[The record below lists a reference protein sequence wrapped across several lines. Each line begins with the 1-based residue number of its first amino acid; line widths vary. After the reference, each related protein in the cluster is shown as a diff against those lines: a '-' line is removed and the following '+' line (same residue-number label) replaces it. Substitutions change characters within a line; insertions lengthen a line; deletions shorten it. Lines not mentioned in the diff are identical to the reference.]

1 MKESCPL
8 CCAVKTRLFL
18 KGVSP
23 PKDNAFSITLPTYG
37 PTEVLYRCQ
46 GCGAIFVSPLPR
58 EETLL
63 QAYAQMQDP
72 YYVEE
77 MGRTKASDRILSL
90 LERLRGKKGRLLDVG
105 CFYGGL
111 LADARKRGWEVEGV
125 EPSHWARG
133 KAREQ
138 FDLEI
143 RYPSLQAA
151 AFPDG
156 SFDVVTAIDVLEHF
170 LHPKEELGEMVRI
183 LRRGGLLY
191 LSTPDVGSLAARLL
205 RRRWWGYRPEHLFYF
220 SRCSL
225 RSFLVSSGFEPV
237 WEGFYWRSFTLPELL
252 RRLKGVSPTLSGVLA
267 PLGKS
272 AFLQRVELPVNLFDR
287 IALVARKGD

>member
-23 PKDNAFSITLPTYG
+23 PKDNAFSITLPAYG
-37 PTEVLYRCQ
+37 PTGVLCRCR
-46 GCGAIFVSPLPR
+46 GCGVVFANPLPS

-63 QAYAQMQDP
+63 QAYTSMQDP
-72 YYVEE
+72 SYLEE
-77 MGRTKASDRILSL
+77 RGRTKASDRILSL
-90 LERLRGKKGRLLDVG
+90 LERLLGKKGRLLDVG
-105 CFYGGL
+105 CFYGVL
-111 LADARKRGWEVEGV
+111 LTDARKWGWEVEGV
-125 EPSHWARG
+125 EPSRWARE

-156 SFDVVTAIDVLEHF
+156 SFDVVTAVDVLEHY
-170 LHPKEELGEMVRI
+170 LHPKEELGETVRI
-183 LRRGGLLY
+183 LTRGGLLY
-191 LSTPDVGSLAARLL
+191 LSTPDVDSLAARLL

-220 SRCSL
+220 SRRSL
-225 RSFLVSSGFEPV
+225 WSFLASFGFEPV

-252 RRLKGVSPTLSGVLA
+252 RRLKGISPALSGVLA
-267 PLGKS
+267 PLGKP
-272 AFLQRVELPVNLFDR
+272 AFLQRVGLPVNLFDR
-287 IALVARKGD
+287 IALVARKGN